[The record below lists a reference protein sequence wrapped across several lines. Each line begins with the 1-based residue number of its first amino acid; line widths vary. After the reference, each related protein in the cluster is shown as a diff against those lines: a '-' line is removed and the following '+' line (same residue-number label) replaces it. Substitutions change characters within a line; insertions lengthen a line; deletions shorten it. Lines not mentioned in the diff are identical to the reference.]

1 MEVWDTGGSSIRR
14 EENGASAVPSSLP
27 APTNPVTMTA
37 AAADDDDEFGGDD
50 EIDWSSIPLHSIISS
65 SVTSP
70 ASAPAPLAS
79 TTVSNDTPTG
89 RRTQTQTT
97 ASLSL
102 GGGSSNAASSST
114 LLHRQQNYGMNA
126 GYQNQL
132 LGAGVA
138 LAMNSASNLPLNVNN
153 NDVEALRRQVR
164 KWHWHYWSLDHY
176 PFCYQSFLNNKSKLC
191 LSLISMFLRKDSR
204 TAKST
209 RI

>member
-1 MEVWDTGGSSIRR
+1 MAR
-14 EENGASAVPSSLP
+14 
-27 APTNPVTMTA
+27 APFHRPHAPPQKNPVTMTTA
-37 AAADDDDEFGGDD
+37 AAAADDDDDEFGGDD

-79 TTVSNDTPTG
+79 TTILNDTNSG

-102 GGGSSNAASSST
+102 GGGRSNAASSST
-114 LLHRQQNYGMNA
+114 LFHRQQNYGMNA

-132 LGAGVA
+132 LGTGAASA
-138 LAMNSASNLPLNVNN
+138 LALARESASNLPLNVS
-153 NDVEALRRQVR
+153 NDIEALRRQVR
-164 KWHWHYWSLDHY
+164 KLHWYYWSLAHHH
-176 PFCYQSFLNNKSKLC
+176 FCHQIFSTMKSNLC
-191 LSLISMFLRKDSR
+191 LLLISMFLCKDSR
-204 TAKST
+204 STNST